1 MKKRLIAVF
10 SYALFWLIFFFIA
23 RLIFIVVHWAEASQF
38 SFSSLAGTF
47 WHGLKLDISATG
59 YILLIPML
67 FLMPGVYFNG
77 NWYKVFLKWYTYIIV
92 IISSC
97 IVIADTLLYKYWG
110 FRMDYT
116 PLLYLS
122 TPKDAAASVTPFQMA
137 GVISGIILLSSVF
150 IFLYWKFVNRLFDG
164 FERIRLW
171 LPAILFFALLFGS
184 LILPIRG
191 GIGVAPINA
200 GTVYF
205 SENMFVNHTAI
216 NVVWNV
222 GNSAIYSKPEKN
234 PYEFTD
240 LSSAKALMASL
251 ISKKGAPVKIINNK
265 RPNILF
271 LILESFGNALIGP
284 LGGDSLTTPNFN
296 RFCKEGILFTKFYS
310 SGYRTDKST
319 PAILNGYPAQPAV
332 SIMKDPRKTQ
342 SLPGILKTLNG
353 LGYNSAFWY
362 GGDLNFA
369 NFHSYVRNSGFKQII
384 TQNDFNSQP
393 EISKWGV
400 PDHILFEALKD
411 SMKIVSE
418 PFLKVVLTLSSHE
431 PFDVPI
437 QPFFQGNDE
446 FTKFRNSIY
455 YVDKALGEF
464 LDWAKKTEWWK
475 NTLVVVVADHYRR
488 TSVDVLLYSE
498 EIYRI
503 PMLWLGGALAIQG
516 SEVNKIGSQV
526 DIPLTVL
533 HQLDLDVDDNYP
545 FSKDLLSEE
554 SNSFA
559 FYIFNEGFGF
569 ITDTSKYIYDHKLG
583 RSVLESGA
591 NPEAAGKLGKA
602 YLEVLYDDYMKR

>member
-10 SYALFWLIFFFIA
+10 SYSLFWLFFFFIA
-23 RLIFIVVHWAEASQF
+23 RLIFILVHWAEASQF

-67 FLMPGVYFNG
+67 FLIPGVYFNG

-92 IISSC
+92 LISSC

-137 GVISGIILLSSVF
+137 GVIFGIILLSSVF

-164 FERIRLW
+164 FERIKLW
-171 LPAILFFALLFGS
+171 LPAMFFFTVLWSS

-191 GIGVAPINA
+191 GVGVAPMNA
-200 GTVYF
+200 GAAYF
-205 SENMFVNHTAI
+205 STEMFINHTAI

-222 GNSAIYSKPEKN
+222 GSSFVNRKPSKN

-240 LSSAKALMASL
+240 LSSAKALTETL
-251 ISKKGAPVKIINNK
+251 INKKGTPVKVINNN
-265 RPNILF
+265 RPNILII
-271 LILESFGNALIGP
+271 ILESFGSALTGP

-296 RFCKEGILFTKFYS
+296 RYCKEGILFTHFFS
-310 SGYRTDKST
+310 SGNRTDKST
-319 PAILNGYPAQPAV
+319 PAILNGYPAQPTV
-332 SIMKDPRKTQ
+332 SIMKEPKKTQ
-342 SLPGILKTLNG
+342 SLNSIIKSMNG
-353 LGYNSAFWY
+353 LGYDSEFWY
-362 GGDLNFA
+362 GGEINFA
-369 NFHSYVRNSGFKQII
+369 NFHSYVINSGFKRII
-384 TQNDFNSQP
+384 AEDNF
-393 EISKWGV
+393 ISVSGISEWGV
-400 PDHILFEALKD
+400 PDHILFGALRD
-411 SMKIVSE
+411 SMKKVKE
-418 PFLKVVLTLSSHE
+418 PFIKAVLTLSSHE
-431 PFDVPI
+431 PFDVPME
-437 QPFFQGNDE
+437 PVFTGNDE
-446 FTKFRNSIY
+446 FTKFRNSVY
-455 YVDKALGEF
+455 YADKSVGEF
-464 LDWAKKTEWWK
+464 LDWAKKTDWWK

-488 TSVDVLLYSE
+488 SSIDVQSYSE
-498 EIYRI
+498 EVFRI
-503 PMLWLGGALAIQG
+503 PMLWLGGALAIKG
-516 SEVNKIGSQV
+516 SEVSKIGSQV

-533 HQLDLDVDDNYP
+533 HQLDLDVDENYP
-545 FSKDLLSEE
+545 FSKDMLSEE

-559 FYIFNEGFGF
+559 FYVFNEGFGF

-583 RSVLESGA
+583 SSVLESGA
-591 NPEAAGKLGKA
+591 HPEAAGKFGKA

>member
-10 SYALFWLIFFFIA
+10 SYSLFWLFFFFIA
-23 RLIFIVVHWAEASQF
+23 RLIFILVHWAEASQF

-67 FLMPGVYFNG
+67 FLIPGVYFNG

-92 IISSC
+92 LISSC

-137 GVISGIILLSSVF
+137 GVIFGIILLSSVF

-164 FERIRLW
+164 FERIKLW
-171 LPAILFFALLFGS
+171 LPAMFFFTVLWSS

-191 GIGVAPINA
+191 GVGVAPMNA
-200 GTVYF
+200 GAAYF
-205 SENMFVNHTAI
+205 STEMFINHTAI

-222 GNSAIYSKPEKN
+222 GSSFVNRKPSKN

-240 LSSAKALMASL
+240 LSSAKALTETL
-251 ISKKGAPVKIINNK
+251 INKKGTPVKVINNN
-265 RPNILF
+265 RPNILII
-271 LILESFGNALIGP
+271 ILESFGSALTGP

-296 RFCKEGILFTKFYS
+296 RYCKEGILFTHFFS
-310 SGYRTDKST
+310 SGNRTDKST
-319 PAILNGYPAQPAV
+319 PAILNGYPAQPTV
-332 SIMKDPRKTQ
+332 SIMKEPKKTQ
-342 SLPGILKTLNG
+342 SLNSIIKSMNG
-353 LGYNSAFWY
+353 LGYDSEFWY
-362 GGDLNFA
+362 GGEINFA
-369 NFHSYVRNSGFKQII
+369 NFHSYVINSGFKKII
-384 TQNDFNSQP
+384 AEDNF
-393 EISKWGV
+393 ISVSGISEWGV
-400 PDHILFEALKD
+400 PDHILFGALRD
-411 SMKIVSE
+411 SMKKVKE
-418 PFLKVVLTLSSHE
+418 PFIKAVLTLSSHE
-431 PFDVPI
+431 PFDVPME
-437 QPFFQGNDE
+437 PVFTGNDE

-455 YVDKALGEF
+455 YADKSVGEF
-464 LDWAKKTEWWK
+464 LDWAKKTDWWK

-488 TSVDVLLYSE
+488 NSIDVQSYSE
-498 EIYRI
+498 EVFRI
-503 PMLWLGGALAIQG
+503 PMLWLGGALAIKG

-533 HQLDLDVDDNYP
+533 HQLDLDVDENYP

-559 FYIFNEGFGF
+559 FYVFNEGFGF

-583 RSVLESGA
+583 SSVLESGA
-591 NPEAAGKLGKA
+591 HPEAAGKLGKA